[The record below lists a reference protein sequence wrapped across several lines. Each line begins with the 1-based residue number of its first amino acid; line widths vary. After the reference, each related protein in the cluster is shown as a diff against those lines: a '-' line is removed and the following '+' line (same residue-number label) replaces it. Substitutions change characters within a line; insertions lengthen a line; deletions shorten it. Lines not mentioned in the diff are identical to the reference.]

1 MANLMGLGA
10 RVCFLMCVF
19 AFGIGGGLHAT
30 DEDNTPILVR
40 LATEAQRLPVYLA
53 KFSCDGSSLDPTYCD
68 KLEKVLRFDLD
79 HNGMT
84 YLLQVTSSNEKA
96 AKSNDF
102 DALLKPLDW
111 KALNAFYAIRVRIQD
126 KKISARLL
134 AQNAGSV
141 RNVDNIALTGD
152 LSRDRRQIHQ
162 LADTIHKALFSTDG
176 IASTRFLYTIKMKQG
191 NNWSSEVWEADYDGE
206 NARQLTSDGG
216 YVVTPVYAP
225 PKQGYAS
232 GTFFFVS
239 YKTGQP
245 KIYYQALNDPKSQ
258 RRLNLLRG
266 NQLMPA
272 ISPQR
277 DKLAFITDLTGNPDL
292 FIQGFSPTEGAIGK
306 PYQAFATH
314 RATQGTPTFSP
325 DGKKIAFVSNKD
337 GSPRIYMM
345 DVPSPGTSLKGITA
359 TLITKRNKESTAPC
373 WSPDGSKIAY
383 CSITNGNRQIWVY
396 DVAKREER
404 QVTQGAGNKENPT
417 WAPNSLHLIFN
428 STEANAC
435 ELYLVNLNQAEAT
448 KISSGKGEKRFPCW
462 QPRLAKE

>member
-1 MANLMGLGA
+1 MAKRLRGCFGIFACLLMGAVIFSLSG
-10 RVCFLMCVF
+10 F
-19 AFGIGGGLHAT
+19 AYAE
-30 DEDNTPILVR
+30 DEDHAPILVR
-40 LATEAQRLPVYLA
+40 LATETQRLPVYLA
-53 KFSCDGSSLDPTYCD
+53 KFSCEGSSFDAGYCE
-68 KLEKVLRFDLD
+68 KLERVLRFDLD

-84 YLLQVTSSNEKA
+84 YLLQVNAANEKSA
-96 AKSNDF
+96 NANAF
-102 DALLKPLDW
+102 DSLLKPLDW
-111 KALNAFYAIRVRIQD
+111 KSLNAFYMIRVRIQD

-141 RNVDNIALTGD
+141 RSIDNIALSGD
-152 LSRDRRQIHQ
+152 LSKDRQQVHQ
-162 LADTIHKALFSTDG
+162 LADTIHKALFDTDG
-176 IASTRFLYTIKMKQG
+176 IASTRFLYTVKLQKG
-191 NNWSSEVWEADYDGE
+191 KDWTSEVWEADYDGE
-206 NARQLTSDGG
+206 NARQLTFDGG
-216 YVVTPVYAP
+216 YVVTPVYVP
-225 PKQGYAS
+225 PKPGYAS
-232 GTFFFVS
+232 GSFFYVS

-245 KIYYQALNDPKSQ
+245 KIYYQSLNDPKSQ
-258 RRLNLLRG
+258 RRLTYLRG

-277 DKLAFITDLTGNPDL
+277 DKLAFITDVTGNPDL
-292 FIQGFSPTEGAIGK
+292 FIQGFSPTEGGIGK

-325 DGKKIAFVSNKD
+325 DGSKIAFVSNKD

-345 DVPSPGTSLKGITA
+345 GVPVAGTSLKGITA
-359 TLITKRNKESTAPC
+359 TLVTKRNKESTAPC

-383 CSITNGNRQIWVY
+383 CSITNGTRQIWVY
-396 DVAKREER
+396 DLAKREER

-428 STEANAC
+428 STDSNAC

-462 QPRLAKE
+462 QPRL